1 MTRSADMIAT
11 MLGIWSAGGAYVPL
25 DPNDPPKRNCRI
37 LEIAKCEIV
46 LVDPELTGLHE
57 IDDVNNARSIVPELI
72 DVREILASTTKPAK
86 TVREYN
92 ASSLAYVMFT
102 SGSSGAPKGVEVEH
116 RSVASFLCACRD
128 LIEFTPAD
136 CFLAV
141 TTIGFDVS
149 VAEIFIPLVS
159 GGTILLRSQD
169 ILTSPKRLAA
179 DIVEFGGT
187 VFQAV
192 PTIWSLIIA
201 EHPDFPK
208 LRVAIN
214 MGEAISNDLAS
225 KLISYGNQVWNLYG
239 PTEAT
244 VYVIACRITH
254 ASLGIEAEPRQSAP
268 IGRPLENANFVIL
281 GSDGQPMPRGGRG
294 ELFIGGLAVARGYR
308 DAQALTEKAFV
319 QLDAPVGR
327 MYRTGDVA
335 ALREDGE
342 LLFFG
347 RNDDQLSIRGMRIEP
362 GEIKASLVE
371 HPAVSEAAV
380 TWFEKS
386 NESRSVVAAIVV
398 EFNQAIDTA
407 DLRDWLSL
415 RLRSQMIPE
424 CFLFVES
431 LPRLPNAKID
441 YAKIRNDAVTSIS
454 QSDSAHVERKLTTT
468 ESTLIGIWE
477 SILNV
482 SPINVNDHFLSAG
495 GDSLAAMQMIA
506 RVERE
511 FGVSLSFRTIFD
523 NLQLDRLAVRIDGE
537 GEQVLQSNFIFPL
550 NETEDQRPLFFSDA
564 DIRLAAE
571 GRWTVNC
578 PLFAIAHWAQEKEFL
593 KTKSIANLARTHVVA
608 IRQIQAFGPYRIAG
622 QQFGGMVALE
632 TARQLEAQGQ
642 EVEVL
647 FLLDPTTPGQVY
659 AGSRSETTLIASTIG
674 RQLCDWLTYN
684 RLSNWFT
691 YQLHHLDGHEIRIR
705 PR

>member
-46 LVDPELTGLHE
+46 LVDPELTGLHG

-179 DIVEFGGT
+179 DIVEFGVT

>member
-46 LVDPELTGLHE
+46 LVDPELTGLHG

-179 DIVEFGGT
+179 DIVEFGVT

-254 ASLGIEAEPRQSAP
+254 ASLGIEAEPSQSAP

-281 GSDGQPMPRGGRG
+281 GSDGQLMPRGERG

-407 DLRDWLSL
+407 DLREWLSL

-441 YAKIRNDAVTSIS
+441 YAKIRNDTVTSIS

-495 GDSLAAMQMIA
+495 GDSLAAMQMIS

-537 GEQVLQSNFIFPL
+537 GEQVLQSNFILPL

-593 KTKSIANLARTHVVA
+593 KTKSIADLARTHVVA

>member
-46 LVDPELTGLHE
+46 LVDPELTGLHG

-159 GGTILLRSQD
+159 GSTILLRSQD

-179 DIVEFGGT
+179 DIVEFGVT

-254 ASLGIEAEPRQSAP
+254 ASLGIEAEPSQSAP

-281 GSDGQPMPRGGRG
+281 GSDGQLMPRRERG

-407 DLRDWLSL
+407 DLREWLSL

-441 YAKIRNDAVTSIS
+441 YAKIRNDTVTSIS

-495 GDSLAAMQMIA
+495 GDSLAAMQMIS

-537 GEQVLQSNFIFPL
+537 GEQVLQSNFILPL

-593 KTKSIANLARTHVVA
+593 KTKSIADLARTHVVA